1 MKHLLKK
8 YFHSVLNPEEFSRIS
23 DFLEDTKND
32 KVISGFIQPFWEANV
47 LEDPNHEEP
56 NPELKEKILQS
67 VQQEENKSLK
77 RKVKL
82 LDFRLR
88 IAAILVIGLIV
99 SQIFTFRKASSD
111 DPYKSELQT
120 ISTPYGAKAN
130 FKLPDGS
137 LVWLN
142 SGSTLSF
149 QSGARTNRLVK
160 LNGEAFFEVQKT
172 GNPFIVTTNFGEI
185 EVRGTFF
192 NVNAFSGENFQTT
205 LVQGAVTV
213 KTNNGTKA
221 IKLNPGQQAELEGKD
236 LIVKNVETDLFDS
249 WKYGKLIFRNEYLPV
264 VAKRLERWYN
274 VKIEL
279 ANDKRLSE
287 ISYTGT
293 LEMETFSEVLQLL
306 RITAPINYSYDE
318 KTRIIK
324 ITYRKT

>member
-1 MKHLLKK
+1 
-8 YFHSVLNPEEFSRIS
+8 
-23 DFLEDTKND
+23 
-32 KVISGFIQPFWEANV
+32 
-47 LEDPNHEEP
+47 
-56 NPELKEKILQS
+56 
-67 VQQEENKSLK
+67 
-77 RKVKL
+77 
-82 LDFRLR
+82 
-88 IAAILVIGLIV
+88 
-99 SQIFTFRKASSD
+99 
-111 DPYKSELQT
+111 
-120 ISTPYGAKAN
+120 
-130 FKLPDGS
+130 
-137 LVWLN
+137 
-142 SGSTLSF
+142 
-149 QSGARTNRLVK
+149 

>member
-1 MKHLLKK
+1 MKSLFRK
-8 YFHSVLNPEEFSRIS
+8 YINSVLNPEEFSRIS
-23 DFLEDTKND
+23 DFLINKKND
-32 KVISGFIQPFWEANV
+32 SVISKLMQPFWEMSIQENIDQ
-47 LEDPNHEEP
+47 EKP
-56 NPELKEKILQS
+56 NPELKEQILFS
-67 VQQEENKSLK
+67 VQQEENKALE

-88 IAAILVIGLIV
+88 IAAILVVGLII
-99 SQIFTFRKASSD
+99 STIYISRQAFQDTYI
-111 DPYKSELQT
+111 SEIQT
-120 ISTPYGAKAN
+120 ISTPYGAKTN

-137 LVWLN
+137 VVWLN

-149 QSGARTNRLVK
+149 QSRFGANRLVK
-160 LNGEAFFEVQKT
+160 LKGEAFFEVRKT
-172 GNPFIVTTNFGEI
+172 GKPFIVTTNFGEI
-185 EVRGTFF
+185 EVKGTFF

-205 LVQGAVTV
+205 LVRGAVTV
-213 KTNNGTKA
+213 KEHNSNKA
-221 IKLNPGQQAELEGKD
+221 IALKPGQQAESDGKD
-236 LIVKNVETDLFDS
+236 LIVKDVETDLFDS

-306 RITAPINYSYDE
+306 KITAPIDYTYDE
-318 KTRIIK
+318 KSRIIK